1 MKNQVSRFRY
11 QASNRE
17 EVVMAV
23 KVGINGFGRI
33 GRMVLRAAY
42 TRDDIEFIALNDLTD
57 PTTLAH
63 LLKYDSVHGILK
75 ADIEVEEN
83 AIVVNGKR
91 IQIISE
97 KDPGK
102 LPWKDLGV
110 DIVFESTGLFRD
122 RSQASKHL
130 DAGAKKV
137 IISAPAPDPDITLVI
152 GVNHEQYDPKNHS
165 IISNASCTTNS
176 LAPICKVLLDKF
188 GIKKG
193 LMTTIHSYTT
203 DQRLL
208 DFPHN
213 DLRRARAAAVSM
225 IPTTTGAAKAVSL
238 VLPELAGKMN
248 GMALRVP
255 TPNVSLTDLVVQL
268 SRPASAQEVNK
279 AFKDASQ
286 GSMEGIIEYCD
297 EPLVS
302 IDFNGIT
309 ASTAVDALSTISI
322 GEDMVKILA
331 WYDNE
336 FGYANRL
343 VDLAVYIAKSLG

>member
-1 MKNQVSRFRY
+1 MT
-11 QASNRE
+11 
-17 EVVMAV
+17 V

-42 TRDDIEFIALNDLTD
+42 TRDDIEFVALNDLTD
-57 PTTLAH
+57 PPTLAH
-63 LLKYDSVHGILK
+63 LLKYDSVHGILE
-75 ADIEVEEN
+75 ADIEVKKST
-83 AIVVNGKR
+83 IIVNGKS
-91 IQIISE
+91 IQVISE

-122 RSQASKHL
+122 RSQALKHL

-137 IISAPAPDPDITLVI
+137 IISAPAPNPDITLVI
-152 GVNHEQYDPKNHS
+152 GVNHEQYDSENHS

-176 LAPICKVLLDKF
+176 LAPICKVLLDTF
-188 GIKKG
+188 GIEKG

-208 DFPHN
+208 DFPHS

-225 IPTTTGAAKAVSL
+225 VPTTTGAAKAVSL

-268 SRPASAQEVNK
+268 GKPAPAQEVNK
-279 AFKDASQ
+279 AFEQASQ
-286 GSMEGIIEYCD
+286 GSMKGIIEYCN

-302 IDFNGIT
+302 VDFNGIT
-309 ASTAVDALSTISI
+309 ASTAVDALSTMSI

-343 VDLAVYIAKSLG
+343 VDLAAYISKTLG

>member
-1 MKNQVSRFRY
+1 
-11 QASNRE
+11 
-17 EVVMAV
+17 MAV

-42 TRDDIEFIALNDLTD
+42 TRDDIEFLALNDLTD
-57 PTTLAH
+57 PNTLAH
-63 LLKYDSVHGILK
+63 LLKYDSVHGILN

-83 AIVVNGKR
+83 SIVVNGKR

-102 LPWKDLGV
+102 LPWNDLGV

-152 GVNHEQYDPKNHS
+152 GVNHEQYDPNNHS

-176 LAPICKVLLDKF
+176 LAPICKVLLDNF

-208 DFPHN
+208 DFPHS
-213 DLRRARAAAVSM
+213 DLRRARAAAISM

-268 SRPASAQEVNK
+268 GKPASTQEVNQ
-279 AFKDASQ
+279 AFKEASQ

-309 ASTAVDALSTISI
+309 ASTAVDALSTMSI

-343 VDLAVYIAKSLG
+343 VDLAIYMAKSLG

>member
-1 MKNQVSRFRY
+1 
-11 QASNRE
+11 
-17 EVVMAV
+17 MAV

-42 TRDDIEFIALNDLTD
+42 TRDDIEFVALNDLTD
-57 PTTLAH
+57 PPTLAH
-63 LLKYDSVHGILK
+63 LLKYDSVHGILE
-75 ADIEVEEN
+75 ADIEVKKST
-83 AIVVNGKR
+83 IIVNGKS
-91 IQIISE
+91 IQVISE

-122 RSQASKHL
+122 RSQALKHL

-152 GVNHEQYDPKNHS
+152 GVNHEQYDSGNHS

-176 LAPICKVLLDKF
+176 LAPICKVLLDTF
-188 GIKKG
+188 GIEKG

-208 DFPHN
+208 DFPHS

-238 VLPELAGKMN
+238 VLPELTGKMN

-268 SRPASAQEVNK
+268 GKSASAQEVNK
-279 AFKDASQ
+279 AFEQASQ
-286 GSMEGIIEYCD
+286 GNMKGIIEYCN

-302 IDFNGIT
+302 VDFNGIT
-309 ASTAVDALSTISI
+309 ASTAVDALSTMSI

-343 VDLAVYIAKSLG
+343 VDLAVYIAKTLG

>member
-1 MKNQVSRFRY
+1 
-11 QASNRE
+11 
-17 EVVMAV
+17 MAV
-23 KVGINGFGRI
+23 TVGINGFGRI
-33 GRMVLRAAY
+33 GRMVFRAAY
-42 TRDDIEFIALNDLTD
+42 ARDDVEFLALNDLTD
-57 PTTLAH
+57 PNTLAH

-75 ADIEVEEN
+75 AEVKAEEDT
-83 AIVVNGKR
+83 ITVKCKKIRV
-91 IQIISE
+91 ISE

-110 DIVFESTGLFRD
+110 DIVLECTGLFRD

-137 IISAPAPDPDITLVI
+137 IISAPATDPDITLVM
-152 GVNHEQYDPKNHS
+152 GVNHKHYDPENHHV
-165 IISNASCTTNS
+165 ISNASCTTNS
-176 LAPICKVLLDKF
+176 LAPICKVLLDRF

-208 DFPHN
+208 DFPHK

-238 VLPELAGKMN
+238 VIPELAGKMN

-255 TPNVSLTDLVVQL
+255 TPNVSLTDLVAQL
-268 SRPASAQEVNK
+268 GKPASSQEVNK
-279 AFKDASQ
+279 AFEEASRD
-286 GSMEGIIEYCD
+286 SMKGIIEYSN

-302 IDFNGIT
+302 SDFNGIT
-309 ASTAVDALSTISI
+309 ASTVVDALSTMSI
-322 GEDMVKILA
+322 GEDMVKVLA

-343 VDLAVYIAKSLG
+343 ADLAVYVSKHLG

>member
-1 MKNQVSRFRY
+1 
-11 QASNRE
+11 
-17 EVVMAV
+17 MAV

-42 TRDDIEFIALNDLTD
+42 TRNDIEFLALNDLAD
-57 PTTLAH
+57 PNTLAH

-75 ADIEVEEN
+75 ADIEVEGN
-83 AIVVNGKR
+83 VIVVNGKR

-152 GVNHEQYDPKNHS
+152 GVNHEQYDPIKHH

-176 LAPICKVLLDKF
+176 LAPLCKVLLDTF

-213 DLRRARAAAVSM
+213 DLRRSRAAAVSM

-238 VLPELAGKMN
+238 VLPELAGKIN

-268 SRPASAQEVNK
+268 NKPASAQEVNK
-279 AFKDASQ
+279 AFKEASQ
-286 GSMEGIIEYCD
+286 GSMKGIIEYCD

-309 ASTAVDALSTISI
+309 ASTAVDALSTMSI

-343 VDLAVYIAKSLG
+343 VDLAEYIAKTLK

>member
-1 MKNQVSRFRY
+1 M
-11 QASNRE
+11 
-17 EVVMAV
+17 MI

-42 TRDDIEFIALNDLTD
+42 TRDDIEFLALNDLTD
-57 PTTLAH
+57 PKTLAH
-63 LLKYDSVHGILK
+63 LLKYDSVHGRMG
-75 ADIEVEEN
+75 AEVEVEGDG
-83 AIVVNGKR
+83 IVVDGRR
-91 IQIISE
+91 IRILSE
-97 KDPGK
+97 RDPGK

-110 DIVFESTGLFRD
+110 DIVIESTGIFRD
-122 RSQASKHL
+122 RAKASKHL

-137 IISAPAPDPDITLVI
+137 LISAPANDPDITIVM
-152 GVNHEQYDPKNHS
+152 GVNHELYHPASHH

-176 LAPICKVLLDKF
+176 LAPVCKVLLDVF

-208 DFPHN
+208 DFPHE
-213 DLRRARAAAVSM
+213 DLRRARAAALSM
-225 IPTTTGAAKAVSL
+225 VITTTGAAKAVSL

-268 SRPASAQEVNK
+268 GRPASAEEVNK
-279 AFKDASQ
+279 AFEDASR
-286 GSMEGIIEYCD
+286 GSLKGILEYTT

-302 IDFNGIT
+302 SDFNGTT
-309 ASTAVDALSTISI
+309 ASSIVDGLSTMAI
-322 GEDMVKILA
+322 GDDMVKVLA

-343 VDLAVYIAKSLG
+343 VDLARYIGEKL

>member
-1 MKNQVSRFRY
+1 
-11 QASNRE
+11 
-17 EVVMAV
+17 MAV

-42 TRDDIEFIALNDLTD
+42 TRNDIEFLALNDLTD
-57 PTTLAH
+57 PNTLAH

-213 DLRRARAAAVSM
+213 DLRRSRAAAVSM

-268 SRPASAQEVNK
+268 NMPASAQEVNK
-279 AFKDASQ
+279 AFKEASQ
-286 GSMEGIIEYCD
+286 GSMKGIIEYCD

-309 ASTAVDALSTISI
+309 ASTAVDALSTMSI
-322 GEDMVKILA
+322 GGDMVKILA

-343 VDLAVYIAKSLG
+343 VDLAVYIAKSLD

>member
-1 MKNQVSRFRY
+1 
-11 QASNRE
+11 
-17 EVVMAV
+17 MAV

-42 TRDDIEFIALNDLTD
+42 TRNDIEFLALNDLTD

-110 DIVFESTGLFRD
+110 DIVFESTGIFRD

-188 GIKKG
+188 GIEKG

-208 DFPHN
+208 DFPHT

-279 AFKDASQ
+279 AFKEASQ
-286 GSMEGIIEYCD
+286 SSMQGIIEYCD

-309 ASTAVDALSTISI
+309 ASTAVDALSTMSI
-322 GEDMVKILA
+322 GGDMVKILA